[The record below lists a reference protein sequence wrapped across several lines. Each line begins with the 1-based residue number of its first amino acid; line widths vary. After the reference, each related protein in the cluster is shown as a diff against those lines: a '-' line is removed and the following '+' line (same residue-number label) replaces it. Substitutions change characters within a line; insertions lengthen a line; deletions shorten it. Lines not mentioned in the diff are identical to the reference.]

1 MLDLVWFQNKPHI
14 ATCYFYT
21 ELIAKVNIDEKPE
34 TDRYR
39 STSNKRY
46 AKIA

>member
-39 STSNKRY
+39 SIY
-46 AKIA
+46 FQ